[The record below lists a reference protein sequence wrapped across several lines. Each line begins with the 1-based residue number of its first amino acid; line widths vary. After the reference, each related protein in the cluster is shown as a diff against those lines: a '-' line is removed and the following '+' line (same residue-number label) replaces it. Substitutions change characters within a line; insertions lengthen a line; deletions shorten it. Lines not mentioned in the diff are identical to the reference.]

1 MVYKITKSKVYDLFE
16 NCEMVEFIVLEMPTK
31 DLLIHVESV
40 EGKKISVLAENWTDL
55 MSAF

>member
-16 NCEMVEFIVLEMPTK
+16 DCEMVEFVVLEMPTK